1 MTIQLVPFHS
11 AHYEH
16 VIKEISDASFLMQWG
31 GPMFHYPLTAKQLE
45 SYKATGDEPD
55 ASVRIYTAI
64 SETNDLPVGHIALG
78 GIDLENYSAR
88 IGKVL
93 IAEKNRGM
101 GFGHR
106 MVNEMLTM
114 GFHEL
119 CLHRI
124 SLGVFDF
131 NIPAIKTYEN
141 TGFQKDGLLRDVRR
155 VGDAYWSLW
164 EMSILEEEWRNL
176 QKQK

>member
-131 NIPAIKTYEN
+131 NIPAIKAYEN
-141 TGFQKDGLLRDVRR
+141 AGFQKDGLLRDVRR